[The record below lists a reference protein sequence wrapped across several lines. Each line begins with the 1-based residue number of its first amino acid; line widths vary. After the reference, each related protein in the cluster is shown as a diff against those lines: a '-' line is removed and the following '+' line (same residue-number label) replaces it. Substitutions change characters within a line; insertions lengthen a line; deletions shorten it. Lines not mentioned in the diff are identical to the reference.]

1 MNLTESYSGNNQRFE
16 GDLTLMLR
24 TLPAGAR
31 ATRAILTLQPVAPA
45 GGTLFRESLLFTG
58 AQGELGAESNSGSD
72 FIGVDFHARR
82 TLARA
87 QGSGGSFTL
96 QVDMGG
102 ALVAVADNGTFLAN
116 GGTAWPVVMPSAQD
130 NLPTLT
136 VNRFRL
142 RRITTGGSFELSEV
156 QVRSVPSNL
165 QVRLGQMAPFW
176 VRLGELS
183 VAATSPDFSEVLN
196 FFLTTLEPK
205 DGYYQMPLTIH
216 SDTLARLE
224 ATISIDFIIEQAV
237 LPPHLDEVN
246 LPFDYGTLPGADD
259 SLLTVRLPRG
269 AVPVKGGSQAGIRG
283 SFDPS
288 RLALSDPGELP
299 ATGVV
304 TVSPQCSLA
313 QPLVAAAE
321 IALTGIDLPL
331 ANTSPGLAGLYLSL
345 VADADGKPSGEIL
358 AEVEVKVAK
367 PLPNGRV
374 WGSAT
379 LPNPFRILT
388 GVRNWLVLQSRDGDA
403 YWSVAAGS
411 ADQPTLQCSRDGGL
425 SWRAAGGQGLTLPL
439 AAQLRLRHIPERF
452 KMPVQ
457 LQIGKGP
464 GAVRRRLDEFA
475 PAGKVEFSFDFADQL
490 KEHLARPE
498 IGPTCGGESP
508 LCNGDFSL
516 PVPADAT
523 RRLFGFDSR
532 KDWEIVGRV
541 DLSRGINLSVERF
554 LTVSVDG
561 GRPRRVDCAG
571 AVPARTELSEIILAI
586 NRAVGVTVASEAP
599 SFSTSGGPL
608 GSGRLYLV
616 SPLGDDGEV
625 TLHPWCQRG
634 LPDCWQGSGDQVSR
648 IRRRR
653 EDGTTAAILL
663 ADPALLPALSAGLGP
678 EKNPIDLAC
687 FTPPDLGVS
696 ASPGARLSQRFAVAA
711 ECSYR
716 LGFAYAVVAPA
727 ASAASEK
734 PACKPEALAAPGWE
748 LEWFDSAGTSLGVA
762 GTKLETATT
771 SFNTPARGPVEARLE
786 APVGADEAELRLL
799 HPAASGY
806 GLMLGGLSFLPS
818 PQTVENSD
826 FSQWQG
832 PFGAQTPAGWTLQG
846 GWLEQGSVPGRN
858 DGVRLV
864 GGGDAPEDAIL
875 VQHLAV
881 KAGIDYE
888 LNVVASPLPFG
899 TMDDENRPLASR
911 PRLELQWLAASPL
924 GEALTLPLDGPGF
937 SGRGLSITAPAGAT
951 QAELKLI
958 QPLGEG
964 DLLVAGVELIK
975 TETVEVPLIFLGESP
990 GTLKVNALRVA
1001 YDLPERITT
1010 PQASRQ
1016 ATMAIRQQVV
1026 AGASMALADQSA
1038 AIVAGVGKRYTA
1050 VLAQQ
1055 PSPILTVGQLA
1066 ALDPMVEIK
1075 GISLERRLE
1084 IKASAETILDIAA
1097 EFAPFAALF
1106 HEPVM
1111 TLLSSVPEVLARRSK
1126 QPLEQLMALQKKLR
1140 AQHLLLNNKA
1150 LLGMTLGDLAAQGSK
1165 KRRL

>member
-1 MNLTESYSGNNQRFE
+1 MKLTETYSGNNQRFE
-16 GDLTLMLR
+16 GDLTLLLR

-31 ATRAILTLQPVAPA
+31 ATRATLTLQPVAPV
-45 GGTLFRESLLFTG
+45 GGTLFRESLLFSGT
-58 AQGELGAESNSGSD
+58 QGELGAEKNLGSD
-72 FIGVDFHARR
+72 FIEIDFHGRR

-102 ALVAVADNGTFLAN
+102 ALVGVAANGTFLSN
-116 GGTAWPVVMPSAQD
+116 SGSAWPVVMPATQD

-136 VNRFRL
+136 VNKFRL
-142 RRITTGGSFELSEV
+142 TRTTTGGSFDLSEV
-156 QVRSVPSNL
+156 QLRSVPSNL
-165 QVRLGQMAPFW
+165 QLRLGQMAPFW
-176 VRLGELS
+176 VRLGEL
-183 VAATSPDFSEVLN
+183 VGAATSADFSEVLN
-196 FFLTTLEPK
+196 FFLTTLEAK
-205 DGYYQMPLTIH
+205 DGFYQIPLTIH

-224 ATISIDFIIEQAV
+224 ATIAVDYIIEQAV
-237 LPPHLDEVN
+237 LPPHLEEVN
-246 LPFDYGTLPGADD
+246 LPFDYGTLPGAED

-269 AVPVKGGSQAGIRG
+269 AVPVKGRSQAGIRG
-283 SFDPS
+283 TFDPS

-331 ANTSPGLAGLYLSL
+331 ANTSPGLAGLHLSL

-358 AEVEVKVAK
+358 AAAEVKVAK
-367 PLPNGRV
+367 PLPDGRV
-374 WGSAT
+374 WGTAT
-379 LPNPFRILT
+379 LPTPFRILP

-425 SWRAAGGQGLTLPL
+425 SWRAAGGQGLVLPL

-475 PAGKVEFSFDFADQL
+475 PAGKVEFSFDFADTL
-490 KEHLARPE
+490 KEHLDRPE
-498 IGPTCGGESP
+498 VGPGCGEESP
-508 LCNGDFSL
+508 LCNSDFSQ
-516 PVPADAT
+516 PPAADAT
-523 RRLFGFDSR
+523 RKLFGFDSM
-532 KDWEIVGRV
+532 KSWEIVGQV

-561 GRPRRVDCAG
+561 GRPRRIDCAG

-586 NRAVGVTVASEAP
+586 NRAVGATVASEAP
-599 SFSTSGGPL
+599 SLSTSGGPL
-608 GSGRLYLV
+608 GSGRLTLV
-616 SPLGDDGEV
+616 SPLGDEGEV

-634 LPDCWQGSGDQVSR
+634 LPECWQGSGDQVSR
-648 IRRRR
+648 ILQRR
-653 EDGTTAAILL
+653 EDGTPAAILL
-663 ADPALLPALSAGLGP
+663 ADPALVPALSAGLGQG
-678 EKNPIDLAC
+678 KNPIALAC
-687 FTPPDLGVS
+687 FTGGDLVVS
-696 ASPGARLSQRFAVAA
+696 SNAGARLSQRFAVAA

-716 LGFAYAVVAPA
+716 LGFTYAVVAP
-727 ASAASEK
+727 AASEK

-748 LEWFDSAGTSLGVA
+748 LEWFDSAGASLGLA

-786 APVGADEAELRLL
+786 APVGAAEAELRLL

-806 GLMLGGLSFLPS
+806 GLLLGGLSLVPS
-818 PQTVENSD
+818 SQAVENSD

-832 PFGAQTPAGWTLQG
+832 SGTPTPVGWEVQS
-846 GWLEQGSVPGRN
+846 GWVEQGSGPGRY

-864 GGGDAPEDAIL
+864 GSGDAPEDAIL
-875 VQHLAV
+875 AQRLSV
-881 KAGIDYE
+881 KPETGYE
-888 LNVVASPLPFG
+888 LKIAAQPLPFG
-899 TMDDENRPLASR
+899 SLEDEQRSLADR

-924 GEALTLPLDGPGF
+924 GEPLTLTLDGPGF
-937 SGRGLSITAPAGAT
+937 SARALALTAPAGAT

-990 GTLKVNALRVA
+990 GNLKVNALRVA
-1001 YDLPERITT
+1001 YDLPDRTITPHT
-1010 PQASRQ
+1010 TRQ
-1016 ATMAIRQQVV
+1016 ATLSIRQQVV

-1050 VLAQQ
+1050 VFAKQ
-1055 PSPILTVGQLA
+1055 PVPIKTVGQLA
-1066 ALDPMVEIK
+1066 ALDPAVEIE

-1126 QPLEQLMALQKKLR
+1126 QPLTQLMALQKKLR

-1150 LLGMTLGDLAAQGSK
+1150 LLGMTLGDLAARGSEK
-1165 KRRL
+1165 PRR